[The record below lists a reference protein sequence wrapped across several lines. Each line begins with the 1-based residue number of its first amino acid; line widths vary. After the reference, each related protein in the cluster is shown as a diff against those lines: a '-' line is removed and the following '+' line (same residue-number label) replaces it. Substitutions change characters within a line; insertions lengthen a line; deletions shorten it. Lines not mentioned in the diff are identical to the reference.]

1 MASKLDL
8 DAAAGGAK
16 TGAIVGLTEAVQ
28 LLIDQEE
35 QGVAADRTQDL
46 FMHAIMADSKLYD
59 AVLDYFQG
67 QKDASPNTET
77 YTSLIYVCVKMRRL
91 DEGFKHFERMM
102 NEGILPDCRAYAHLI
117 KGCGRT
123 KQIKRGEA
131 FFRLL
136 KQRNAPQV
144 YDRRVYNAMINMYAH
159 SKMKGQHLTP
169 SEAAPPW
176 EVFGEM
182 QMRGIEADEITY
194 NSLISLCGRTLKPDV
209 ARALSTLRE
218 MEAVGIAPTD
228 VTLCALTQSLGRANN
243 IELAR
248 REVQTFLQQ
257 HADIVPSTSTWRP
270 LLHATAVTGDV
281 ATTQALYDEMLRVTG
296 SHLFDSFKHRVSHAH
311 NYLLLAHGYAHGYAA
326 AETLFEQARERG
338 HVDALSYS
346 FMLEL
351 ALGVKARLGRG
362 PSHAISEEGRKLAI
376 GLWTSMHADGIT
388 PPAQYCHKMF
398 HVCAQEGDLEA
409 AEALFE
415 RMRAASAAM
424 QQSGEDLAHRWV
436 SGDLQ
441 AVRDF
446 LSTSPLSAQS
456 MCHTSLSY
464 VRLIEAAVL
473 ATRTDRAAVHLE
485 SLQQE
490 AVRKDIRLGHEL
502 TTPLLNAFARGGEPE
517 LDLGLALHAQSAE
530 GGRPCAGPPSLRLCA
545 SLTKHKRGED
555 AARVLLQMAMPAVH
569 QSWIYSNLQQRVAKL
584 QDLADALPAGEAPR
598 ASLDELLLQVR
609 TRDRKS
615 VV

>member
-182 QMRGIEADEITY
+182 QMRGIEAD
-194 NSLISLCGRTLKPDV
+194 
-209 ARALSTLRE
+209 
-218 MEAVGIAPTD
+218 
-228 VTLCALTQSLGRANN
+228 
-243 IELAR
+243 
-248 REVQTFLQQ
+248 
-257 HADIVPSTSTWRP
+257 
-270 LLHATAVTGDV
+270 
-281 ATTQALYDEMLRVTG
+281 
-296 SHLFDSFKHRVSHAH
+296 
-311 NYLLLAHGYAHGYAA
+311 
-326 AETLFEQARERG
+326 
-338 HVDALSYS
+338 
-346 FMLEL
+346 
-351 ALGVKARLGRG
+351 
-362 PSHAISEEGRKLAI
+362 
-376 GLWTSMHADGIT
+376 
-388 PPAQYCHKMF
+388 
-398 HVCAQEGDLEA
+398 
-409 AEALFE
+409 
-415 RMRAASAAM
+415 
-424 QQSGEDLAHRWV
+424 
-436 SGDLQ
+436 
-441 AVRDF
+441 
-446 LSTSPLSAQS
+446 
-456 MCHTSLSY
+456 
-464 VRLIEAAVL
+464 
-473 ATRTDRAAVHLE
+473 
-485 SLQQE
+485 
-490 AVRKDIRLGHEL
+490 
-502 TTPLLNAFARGGEPE
+502 
-517 LDLGLALHAQSAE
+517 
-530 GGRPCAGPPSLRLCA
+530 
-545 SLTKHKRGED
+545 
-555 AARVLLQMAMPAVH
+555 
-569 QSWIYSNLQQRVAKL
+569 
-584 QDLADALPAGEAPR
+584 
-598 ASLDELLLQVR
+598 
-609 TRDRKS
+609 
-615 VV
+615 